1 MRVFQI
7 GDSRARLQADILPE
21 YGGMVARLRVDGT
34 EVLRL
39 DESLLNGSPM
49 LAGGMPLMFPFPSKT
64 RGDTYHIGGKPYYM
78 PFHGIVKNRSF
89 AVKSVDADSAT
100 LWIDAGQST
109 RESNYPFDFLFEVE
123 YRLDEKGLTA
133 AASITNRSA
142 SPMPHCLGWHPY
154 FLATDKRR
162 LRFRHNMDGKYDY
175 VACRD
180 VGTVRDMDLSQTWD
194 DVFFAPAK
202 CEFTLQNDADGY
214 AVRCEWDKRH
224 QVLVVCTTT
233 PDSVCVEPWCGL
245 PDSINNGRFVQ
256 WIGPLATETYWMR
269 IEPSRI

>member
-1 MRVFQI
+1 MFRI
-7 GDSRARLQADILPE
+7 SDSDARLQADILPE
-21 YGGMVARLRVDGT
+21 YGGMVARLRVDGK

-64 RGDTYHIGGKPYYM
+64 RDDTYRVDGGSYYM
-78 PFHGIVKNRSF
+78 PFHGIVKNQSF
-89 AVKSVDADSAT
+89 AVKHIDAASAV
-100 LWIDAGQST
+100 LWLDAGQAS
-109 RESNYPFDFLFEVE
+109 RESNYPFDFRFEVE
-123 YRLDEKGLTA
+123 YRLDEGGLTA
-133 AASITNRSA
+133 TAAITNRSA
-142 SPMPHCLGWHPY
+142 ARMPHCLGWHPY

-162 LRFRHNMDGKYDY
+162 LAFRHHMDGKYDY

-180 VGTVRDMDLSQTWD
+180 VETVRDMDLSQRWD

-202 CEFTLQNDADGY
+202 REFTLRNDADAY
-214 AVRCEWDKRH
+214 AVRCEWDERH

-233 PDSVCVEPWCGL
+233 PSSVCIEPWCGL

-256 WIGPLATETYWMR
+256 WVEPGATETYWMR
-269 IEPSRI
+269 IEPSPL